1 MRERL
6 QSLGPSGLR
15 RILLAVGIVI
25 TLGLMAVPGCQGTT
39 DCTSASDCASGQLCT
54 DAGVC
59 ASACDSNE
67 ECSVSEACVEG
78 VCVSGQTSVGMDPLW
93 VVVLILFAL
102 LGAPLFAIFGAA
114 AMILFGDTGTITSVA
129 VDVFSERFADSP
141 TLVTLPLF
149 TFAGYLMAESG
160 TPQRLVRVSRGLLG
174 WLPGGL
180 AVVCLVASAFFTT
193 FTGGSGITIVAV
205 GGLLFPALIQEKYPE
220 RFSLGLVTTG
230 GSLGLL
236 FPPSIPIVLYGV
248 VAGILIDKL
257 FLAGI
262 VPGGITV
269 AILVAYAVVIG
280 WKQRPPAEEMKAGF
294 LMFLR
299 FCGGYLVGIIGTT
312 LICVG
317 LGMALGL
324 GAVEESPGDVGAW
337 ASANGRYL
345 LLPVTLVAYFAGAF
359 TTKGE
364 TKAALLDTAW
374 ELLLPNVLIA
384 GLATGVLR
392 IHEAAAFT
400 AFYVLVVE
408 VWVYKDVS
416 LTKDL
421 PRVIKDSMTMLG
433 AILAI
438 LATALGFTGYLI
450 QARVPELMVE
460 WMQTFITEPWM
471 FLLALNLFLLVVG
484 MLMDI
489 FSAIVVVVPLIV
501 PIARHFGIDPYHL
514 GIVFLLNLEI
524 GYLTPPVGLNLFIAS
539 FRFEKP
545 VTKLYRAVLPFI
557 GFLVIALI
565 ITTYVPTLST
575 WLTSFISTEE
585 LTTEDIENMGDD
597 GSGGEM
603 GGEGVDLLE
612 GFEDDEGG
620 GTLDDLDSL
629 DDDLD
634 LDDLDLDDLD
644 APEDDGPETLDD
656 LDDDMGLPG
665 LDEPAEGGGGDDGAE
680 TLDDLEGL

>member
-1 MRERL
+1 MKDRL
-6 QSLGPSGLR
+6 KELGPHGVR
-15 RILLAVGIVI
+15 RILYA
-25 TLGLMAVPGCQGTT
+25 LGVAAFLSILAVPGCQGTT
-39 DCTSASDCASGQLCT
+39 TCTQSSDCASGQVCT

-59 ASACDSNE
+59 TNACESNE
-67 ECSVSEACVEG
+67 QCGVSGA
-78 VCVSGQTSVGMDPLW
+78 CVSGACVDAQGAVGMHPAW
-93 VVVLILFAL
+93 VLLLIVFAL
-102 LGAPLFAIFGAA
+102 IGAPLFAIFGAA
-114 AMILFGDTGTITSVA
+114 AMILFGSTGTITSVA

-160 TPQRLVRVSRGLLG
+160 TPKRLVRVSRGLFG

-180 AVVCLVASAFFTT
+180 AVVCLIASAFFTT

-205 GGLLFPALIQEKYPE
+205 GGLLFPALIAEKYPE

-269 AILVAYAVVIG
+269 ALLSAYALVVG
-280 WKQRPPAEEMKAGF
+280 WRQRPPVEEMKRGF
-294 LMFLR
+294 AMFLR
-299 FCGGYLVGIIGTT
+299 FGGGYLVGAAGTT
-312 LICVG
+312 LLLVG
-317 LGMALGL
+317 LGMAFGL
-324 GAVEESPGDVGAW
+324 GAPEEPGVGPW
-337 ASANGRYL
+337 LSANGRYL
-345 LLPVTLVAYFAGAF
+345 LLPVTLVAFFGGAF
-359 TTKGE
+359 FTKGE
-364 TKAALLDTAW
+364 TRAALLEGSW
-374 ELLLPNVLIA
+374 EILLPNVLIA

-400 AFYVLVVE
+400 ALYVLIVE
-408 VWVYKDVS
+408 VFVYKDIS

-460 WMQTFITEPWM
+460 WMETFISEPWM

-514 GIVFLLNLEI
+514 GIIFLLNLEI

-545 VTKLYRAVLPFI
+545 VTRLYVAVLPFI
-557 GFLVIALI
+557 AILVVALVL
-565 ITTYVPTLST
+565 TTYWPGLST
-575 WLTSFISTEE
+575 WLTSFVDTQE
-585 LTTEDIENMGDD
+585 LTTDDIERMGD
-597 GSGGEM
+597 GAGEM
-603 GGEGVDLLE
+603 EGGGLLLDD
-612 GFEDDEGG
+612 EDDEGG
-620 GTLDDLDSL
+620 GTLDDLGDD
-629 DDDLD
+629 DDDLPG
-634 LDDLDLDDLD
+634 L
-644 APEDDGPETLDD
+644 DGPGGEPTLDD
-656 LDDDMGLPG
+656 LDDDLPG
-665 LDEPAEGGGGDDGAE
+665 LDSAPAEGGGEDEEAPALGDDDEA
-680 TLDDLEGL
+680 LDDEALDGL